1 MYRIVIADD
10 EPLIIRG
17 LKKMMKWGAMDT
29 EVVGQAE
36 DGDQLLNLL
45 DTLEPD
51 IIISDISMPEK
62 TGLDVLKEIS
72 KRKLKTK
79 VIFLSGFQE
88 FSYAKEAVT
97 YGAVDYLLKPVS
109 VEELES
115 AINRAKNQIIQE
127 QPEAVWKI
135 EQQNVE
141 NVFKEMNTFPVKRK
155 LHISQEL
162 LNEGKYFAGICFVL
176 KGDLVQRIQDS
187 NRFELMRFAVFKEI
201 EEYLEENRN
210 GFVTKRSENSSNII
224 LALHSTDTQREIE
237 AIIFRIRE
245 IIHGKYGV
253 ELVVG
258 IGEITTQADKV
269 EYLYKTAKFS
279 AGIYYFTQEDT
290 IYYENIERVY
300 NYSFEEFEKKC
311 KELTQKILGHD
322 ENWKESF
329 DESLKIIRNLHYG
342 SCYAVES
349 RCIILAMNV
358 CHDLLECKVIDEQNR
373 EKLEREVEALRGQN
387 TYEELKKK
395 FKNIMERFISEC
407 VFCKGSQEN
416 DSIFKVKEYIL
427 EHFSEDITL
436 EKMAQMV
443 YMNPYY
449 FSAFFK
455 KETGENFKAY
465 LLEVRMKKALQY
477 LMETDMKTYELAS
490 LVGYKDVRTFT
501 DKFKDFY
508 GYSPAK
514 YKKNHR

>member
-1 MYRIVIADD
+1 M
-10 EPLIIRG
+10 
-17 LKKMMKWGAMDT
+17 
-29 EVVGQAE
+29 
-36 DGDQLLNLL
+36 
-45 DTLEPD
+45 
-51 IIISDISMPEK
+51 
-62 TGLDVLKEIS
+62 
-72 KRKLKTK
+72 
-79 VIFLSGFQE
+79 
-88 FSYAKEAVT
+88 
-97 YGAVDYLLKPVS
+97 
-109 VEELES
+109 
-115 AINRAKNQIIQE
+115 
-127 QPEAVWKI
+127 
-135 EQQNVE
+135 
-141 NVFKEMNTFPVKRK
+141 
-155 LHISQEL
+155 
-162 LNEGKYFAGICFVL
+162 L

-210 GFVTKRSENSSNII
+210 GFITKRSENSSTII
-224 LALHSTDTQREIE
+224 LVLYSTDLQNETET
-237 AIIFRIRE
+237 IISRIRE
-245 IIHGKYGV
+245 IVYGKYGV
-253 ELVVG
+253 ELIAG

-279 AGIYYFTQEDT
+279 AGIYYFTQKET
-290 IYYENIERVY
+290 IYYQNVERVY

-322 ENWKESF
+322 ENWKDSF

-349 RCIILAMNV
+349 RCVILAMNV
-358 CHDLLECKVIDEQNR
+358 CHDLLECKVIDEENR
-373 EKLEREVEALRGQN
+373 KKLEREVEALRGQN
-387 TYEELKKK
+387 TYEDLKKK
-395 FKNIMERFISEC
+395 FKSIMERFVNEC
-407 VFCKGSQEN
+407 VFCKGNQEN
-416 DSIFKVKEYIL
+416 DSIFKVKEYIS

-477 LMETDMKTYELAS
+477 LMETNMKTYELAS
-490 LVGYKDVRTFT
+490 QVGYKDVRTFT
-501 DKFKDFY
+501 DKFRDFY